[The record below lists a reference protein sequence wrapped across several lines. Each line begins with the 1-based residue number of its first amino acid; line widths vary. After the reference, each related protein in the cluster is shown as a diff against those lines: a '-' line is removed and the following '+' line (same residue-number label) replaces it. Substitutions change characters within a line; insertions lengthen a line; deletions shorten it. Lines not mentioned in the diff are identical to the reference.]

1 MDGDAPEEEIRV
13 CGITQKPEDPE
24 DTESPYQTEK
34 PHIERDAEERTHN
47 KRHRRQDRYEIY
59 HTVNID
65 QLFQPVLRSI
75 EPRRVLDDE
84 ERHND
89 NFRIPQQAAYRLGY
103 IVSLNDKNG
112 TYNKVENYYTYI
124 DQLTQRRL

>member
-1 MDGDAPEEEIRV
+1 MHSNVPEEEIRA

-24 DTESPYQTEK
+24 DTERPYQTEE
-34 PHIERDAEERTHN
+34 PHIECNAEERTHK

-59 HTVNID
+59 HTVHID

-84 ERHND
+84 ERHNH
-89 NFRIPQQAAYRLGY
+89 NLRIPKDA
-103 IVSLNDKNG
+103 V
-112 TYNKVENYYTYI
+112 
-124 DQLTQRRL
+124 

>member
-1 MDGDAPEEEIRV
+1 MDRDSLEKEARAS
-13 CGITQKPEDPE
+13 GITQKPEDPE
-24 DTESPYQTEK
+24 DTESPYQTEE
-34 PHIERDAEERTHN
+34 PHIERDAEDRTHK

-103 IVSLNDKNG
+103 IVRLNDKDG
-112 TYNKVENYYTYI
+112 TDDKVENDDRYI
-124 DQLTQRRL
+124 DQLPQRRL